1 MSTPVPSVPA
11 DDALSPRPLPLVQ
24 RVFGEPRFH
33 TDGDIAAVA
42 FAADGSLYSIDEA
55 GLLRH
60 WSADGRLLARHFLSD
75 LETLWAFSPGGR
87 LLASGND
94 DLLLW
99 DVAAGQLLHRI
110 QQDSWVTAVAFSADG
125 RTVASGHDDGKVRFW
140 DAATQKFLGEI
151 RAHPAKKPVSAIA
164 FAPSGEFVATAGEDR
179 AVRVWDAASHK
190 AVAELKS
197 HTDRIPALAWS
208 PDGSLL
214 VSAGWDT
221 SARVWRPPQADPVIL
236 LNSHADQ
243 VHTLAFSPDGKFL
256 ACADS
261 DFDIYLWSDAES
273 GKVGHVLRGHN
284 DEVRCL
290 AFSADGSRLAS
301 AGADRVVHV
310 WDVRA
315 GKLVAGPNPKG
326 KNAVAVVPGEKPRLA
341 ATGGTSVRVWDVE
354 TGEEVAPTGLCP
366 AFSVAASP
374 DGRWLAVGG
383 TDHFT
388 QLWDARAGSL
398 TASLEATKPP
408 IGTLAFSAD
417 SQMLAHTS
425 PADGLVWLW
434 RCETAQPELILIEA
448 ADGCTLEGVAF
459 HPNGQWVAVGG
470 IDVLSTGE
478 RDGAVAVWD
487 MATREK
493 RFVLDSGVYAVC
505 FDPKGKYLAGAGIN
519 DTVYVWDVDTQD
531 TVFELAGHQEK
542 INAVAFDPTG
552 SYLVSGGDDMTVRV
566 WDVLSGRLLVA
577 REFDSPVQSLAFS
590 PDGKWLFLG
599 NGNTTCYQVELKK
612 LLED

>member
-1 MSTPVPSVPA
+1 MSTPVPTTHSDEFAPV
-11 DDALSPRPLPLVQ
+11 RPSPLVH

-33 TDGDIAAVA
+33 TDGDITAVA
-42 FAADGSLYSIDEA
+42 FAADGTLYSTDEA
-55 GLLRH
+55 GILRH
-60 WSADGRLLARHFLSD
+60 WAADGKLLSRYFLSD
-75 LETLWAFSPGGR
+75 LETLWCFGPGAK

-99 DVAAGQLLHRI
+99 DVGSGQLLHRI
-110 QQDSWVTAVAFSADG
+110 AQDSWVTALAFSPDG
-125 RTVASGHDDGKVRFW
+125 RVVASGHDNGKVRFW
-140 DAATQKFLGEI
+140 DAASRKFLGEI
-151 RAHPAKKPVSAIA
+151 AAHPMPVSAIA
-164 FAPSGEFVATAGEDR
+164 FAPKGGFVATAGEDR
-179 AVRVWDAASHK
+179 VVRVWDEDTHK
-190 AVAELKS
+190 KVADLLS

-221 SARVWRPPQADPVIL
+221 SARVWRPPQADPLIL

-261 DFDIYLWSDAES
+261 DFDIYLWSDEVGA
-273 GKVGHVLRGHN
+273 KVAHVLRGHG

-290 AFSADGSRLAS
+290 AFSPDGAKLAS
-301 AGADRVVHV
+301 AGADRVIHI
-310 WDVRA
+310 WDVRD
-315 GKLVAGPNPKG
+315 GKLVAGPNAKG
-326 KNAVAVVPGEKPRLA
+326 RHAIAVVSGAKPLLA
-341 ATGGTSVRVWDVE
+341 SSGGPTVRVWDIE

-366 AFSVAASP
+366 AYSVAASP
-374 DGRWLAVGG
+374 DGKWLAVGG

-388 QLWDARAGSL
+388 QLWNVPDGALVS
-398 TASLEATKPP
+398 SLEATKPP
-408 IGTLAFSAD
+408 IGAVAFSAD
-417 SQMLAHTS
+417 SATLAHTS

-434 RCETAQPELILIEA
+434 KCATGQPELILIEA

-459 HPNGQWVAVGG
+459 HPNGVWVACGG
-470 IDVLSTGE
+470 IDYLSTGD

-487 MATREK
+487 LTTKQK
-493 RFVLDSGVYAVC
+493 RFVLDRGVYAVC
-505 FDPKGKYLAGAGIN
+505 FDPAGKYLAGAGIN
-519 DTVYVWDVDTQD
+519 DTVFVWDVDTQE
-531 TVFELAGHQEK
+531 TVFELAGHQET
-542 INAVAFDPTG
+542 INAVCFDPTG

-577 REFDSPVQSLAFS
+577 RELDSPVQSVSFS
-590 PDGKWLFLG
+590 PDGKFLFCG
-599 NGNTTCYQVELKK
+599 NGNTTCYQIETKK